1 MRQQN
6 HAIPHHIQ
14 STPQAAAHKKVPAFV
29 MTEETPVASPIKNS
43 NAVQAAVDQTT
54 LMDDCCGAIDQSAN
68 KYA

>member
-6 HAIPHHIQ
+6 HAIPHHTE
-14 STPQAAAHKKVPAFV
+14 STPQATHKNAPAIV
-29 MTEETPVASPIKNS
+29 MTEETPVTSPIKNS

-54 LMDDCCGAIDQSAN
+54 LMDDGCGAIDQSAN